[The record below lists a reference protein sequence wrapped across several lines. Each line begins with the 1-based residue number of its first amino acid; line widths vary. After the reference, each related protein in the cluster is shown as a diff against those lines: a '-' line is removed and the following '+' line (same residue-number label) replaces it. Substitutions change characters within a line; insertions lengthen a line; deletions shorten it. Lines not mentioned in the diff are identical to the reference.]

1 MKTLITFGLVTLLSS
16 IVAAQSTSKERIS
29 LELGDTV
36 ITENG
41 KSVIE
46 SRGKCGAGEVLAFH
60 LPEKGWFVAS
70 VEPSSDYDFQKI
82 GKLDGNRI
90 AFDLDGNRYEITS
103 NQLISPEAS
112 FLDLW
117 IVRVAPPID
126 KPFSRGTGIS
136 CASDFKYW
144 VKTTLLKNQKN

>member
-1 MKTLITFGLVTLLSS
+1 MKISIVFGLVTLLSS
-16 IVAAQSTSKERIS
+16 IVVAQSVSKERIH
-29 LELGDTV
+29 LQLGDTI

-70 VEPSSDYDFQKI
+70 VEPSADYDFQKI
-82 GKLDGNRI
+82 GKLNGNRI
-90 AFDLDGNRYEITS
+90 AFELDDNRYEITS
-103 NQLISPEAS
+103 SHSISQIATS
-112 FLDLW
+112 LDLW
-117 IVRVAPPID
+117 IARIAPPTD
-126 KPFSRGTGIS
+126 KPYSQSTSIS

-144 VKTTLLKNQKN
+144 VKTTLLRNEKK